1 MSNNVIIYLNQKI
14 FIWGESLFHQV
25 LLVLFVKNIHLLAF
39 HKIRNLPVLMQ
50 MVHVISVKV
59 NAALPVEKNGSGRET
74 LIQVTWVGGTQKWI
88 VIILLKII
96 MMDNAQMVPYCKK
109 EWQIQIMA
117 QKKAMLIT
125 LWNY

>member
-1 MSNNVIIYLNQKI
+1 
-14 FIWGESLFHQV
+14 
-25 LLVLFVKNIHLLAF
+25 
-39 HKIRNLPVLMQ
+39 
-50 MVHVISVKV
+50 V